1 MHGATMLPA
10 PGGVA
15 LIRVDSPA
23 MPGFSTRAIR
33 AASRAP
39 AAPQPPVNVPIYQ
52 TSTFEVA
59 DAAEL
64 AELLEFERPGHSYS
78 RYSNPTHAALEETL
92 AELEG
97 AEAALATGSG
107 MAAIHGVVLSVL
119 RSGDE
124 LIVPRAVYG
133 GMVGLIGSILDRS
146 GIGHR
151 TVDTT
156 DHDQV
161 AGAIN
166 ERTRLVWLESISNPT
181 TAVADIR
188 ALAELAHSRGVLL
201 AVDNTFASP
210 AIVNPLA
217 LGADLVVH
225 STTKYIGGH
234 SDLIGG
240 VVVGSAE
247 LIHRIRHVV
256 INAGG
261 NAAPFEAFLA
271 LRGLKTLALR
281 MERHSANALAVARAL
296 EASPGVAR
304 VLYPGLAS
312 HPQHDLAMRTFRDRM
327 ASGMLALELDGGR
340 SHGEQF
346 LSRVRVAVHATSLGS
361 VETLVSHP
369 ASSSHRQLSDAELA
383 AAGMSPGTVRVS
395 IGLEDADDLI
405 EDLAGAARTGT

>member
-1 MHGATMLPA
+1 
-10 PGGVA
+10 
-15 LIRVDSPA
+15 

-39 AAPQPPVNVPIYQ
+39 EAPQPPVNVPIYQ

-59 DAAEL
+59 DALEL
-64 AELLEFERPGHSYS
+64 AELLEFQRPGHSYS
-78 RYSNPTHAALEETL
+78 RYSNPTHAALEEAL

-97 AEAALATGSG
+97 AEAGLATASG
-107 MAAIHGVVLSVL
+107 MAAIHGVVLSLL

-133 GMVGLIGSILDRS
+133 GVVGLIGSILDRS
-146 GIGHR
+146 GIGHQ

-156 DHDQV
+156 DPAQV
-161 AGAIN
+161 EAAISD
-166 ERTRLVWLESISNPT
+166 RTRLLWLETISNPT
-181 TAVADIR
+181 TAVADIET
-188 ALAELAHSRGVLL
+188 LAELAHAHGVML
-201 AVDNTFASP
+201 AVDSTFASP
-210 AIVNPLA
+210 AIANPLA

-234 SDLIGG
+234 SDLMGG
-240 VVVGSAE
+240 AVVGSAE
-247 LIHRIRHVV
+247 RVIAARHVV

-296 EASPGVAR
+296 EGAPGVAG

-312 HPQHDLAMRTFRDRM
+312 HPQHDLAMRTFRDGM
-327 ASGMLALELDGGR
+327 AGGMLALELEGGR
-340 SHGEQF
+340 ANGERF
-346 LSRVRVAVHATSLGS
+346 LDRMRVAVHATSLGS

-369 ASSSHRQLSDAELA
+369 ASSSHRQLDDEQLA
-383 AAGMSPGTVRVS
+383 AAGMSPGTLRVS

-405 EDLAGAARTGT
+405 EDLVGAARPGT